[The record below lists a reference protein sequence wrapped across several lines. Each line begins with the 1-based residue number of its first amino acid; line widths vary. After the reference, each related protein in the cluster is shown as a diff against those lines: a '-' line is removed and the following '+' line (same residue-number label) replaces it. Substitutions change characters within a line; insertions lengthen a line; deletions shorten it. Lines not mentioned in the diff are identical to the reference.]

1 MIPVGPSTRV
11 AALYRINAT
20 DPPVTPH
27 QLAESHKVMCD
38 LLLLQFG
45 SGFLPIAESMFDTS
59 LIWQTIRNIT
69 RGFLS
74 RLPLIAMGIL
84 VWGLFLIA
92 GSVLAGI
99 VRRAGPR
106 AHMNVNLTLL
116 LSRLGQ
122 LLVGVFGF
130 FVGSVIVFPGFQPGD
145 LVAGLGITSV
155 AIGFAFKDILQNFF
169 AGILLLWRQPFT
181 VGDEIQSGEFTGI
194 VETINT
200 RSTRIRTYDGQRVVL
215 PNADVYTRA
224 IIVNTAFPARRVK
237 VVVGI
242 GYQDSIEE
250 AQRLIVAKLRE
261 IDEVLE
267 DPAPAVFT
275 DAFGASSVDL
285 KVYFWIKSKG
295 VNLLLA
301 KHNVLKG
308 IKDTLDRAGIDIAYP
323 HTVVML
329 DRPEEVREAL
339 QSERAEPVPNNG
351 RR

>member
-1 MIPVGPSTRV
+1 MVELP
-11 AALYRINAT
+11 
-20 DPPVTPH
+20 
-27 QLAESHKVMCD
+27 LA
-38 LLLLQFG
+38 QFG
-45 SGFLPIAESMFDTS
+45 ISFIAIAESMFDTS

-74 RLPLIAMGIL
+74 RLPLIVMGFA
-84 VWGLFLIA
+84 VWGIFLIA
-92 GSVLAGI
+92 GSVFAGI

-116 LSRLGQ
+116 LSRLAQ

-181 VGDEIQSGEFTGI
+181 VGDEIQSGEFLGI

-200 RSTRIRTYDGQRVVL
+200 RSTRIRTYEGQRVIL

-224 IIVNTAFPARRVK
+224 IVVNTAYPARRVK

-242 GYQDSIEE
+242 GYEEPIEE
-250 AQRLIVAKLRE
+250 AQRLILAKLKE
-261 IDEVLE
+261 IEEVLP
-267 DPAPAVFT
+267 DPAPFVFT
-275 DAFGASSVDL
+275 DAFGSSSVDL
-285 KVYFWIKSKG
+285 KIYFWIKSKG

-308 IKDTLDRAGIDIAYP
+308 VKEVLDRAEIEIAYP
-323 HTVVML
+323 HTVVVL
-329 DRPEEVREAL
+329 DRPEELREAFRGDR
-339 QSERAEPVPNNG
+339 SEPVPANG
-351 RR
+351 HR